1 MLSKMEDLF
10 LKFPEVS
17 QKIFKNLDNKNLVIC
32 KKVSK
37 VLKNTIDNQ
46 KHSWVRM
53 IRHFA
58 CSRNDDFPD
67 TWRPIL
73 TKSPTEILKHLGIQL
88 KMSNDKQIMVG
99 IKSRNII
106 VCNWTPLDLTAWTGN
121 LNLFKT
127 IYDKI
132 LEKNPNFIFEGTTSF
147 QQAAYG
153 GHYEVC
159 NFILNNIENKV
170 LDINPKQGFTGRTLL
185 HYAAEVGH
193 VEIVKLIINN
203 MDTQENPKD
212 SWERTPLHKAAMY
225 EQFEICKF
233 IVENMDTKEYPRD
246 AAGRTPLHYAA
257 KIGNSEICQFFMNK
271 FEDQNQIS
279 DSNGMTALHTALIQ
293 DSDFDQNDHQVWK
306 LLVDNFTDKNPRDHV
321 GSTPLH
327 LLAASGCLETFQY
340 IFNQVAEKNPM
351 DIYGLT
357 PLEASILRGQINV
370 CKFILNAMENKNPMV
385 YAGHYP
391 DTLGNTLLHKSA
403 IFGQLEIHEYV
414 MDLVEDKNPKNSD
427 GNTPLHY
434 AAIEGNSAIIKL
446 ILEKVN
452 DKNPKNNVGSTPF
465 YFASDVDKKMMYE
478 VMISKNIVLEK
489 EASVLRVIDEKPIN
503 EKRKGFLHSIKDFF
517 QMK

>member
-1 MLSKMEDLF
+1 MEDLF

-17 QKIFKNLDNKNLVIC
+17 QKVCVNLDDKNLVNC

-46 KHSWVRM
+46 KHTWVRM

-58 CSRNDDFPD
+58 CSREDVFPES
-67 TWRPIL
+67 WRPIL

-88 KMSNDKQIMVG
+88 KMSNEKQIMVG

-121 LNLFKT
+121 LSLFVT
-127 IYDKI
+127 IYNTI
-132 LEKNPNFIFEGTTSF
+132 LGKNPNFIFEGTTAF

-153 GHYEVC
+153 GHYDVC
-159 NFILNNIENKV
+159 KFILYNIESKV
-170 LDINPKQGFTGRTLL
+170 LDINPKQEDTGRTLL

-193 VEIVKLIINN
+193 VEIVKLIMNN
-203 MDTQENPKD
+203 LDTGENPRD
-212 SWERTPLHKAAMY
+212 SWERTPLHDAAKCG
-225 EQFEICKF
+225 QFEICKF

-257 KIGNSEICQFFMNK
+257 HIGNFEICQFFMNK

-279 DSNGMTALHTALIQ
+279 DINGMTALHTALIGQ
-293 DSDFDQNDHQVWK
+293 DSFDHQVWK
-306 LLVDNFTDKNPRDHV
+306 LIVDNLSDKNPRDHV

-327 LLAASGCLETFQY
+327 LLAESGCLEKFEY

-351 DIYGLT
+351 DIYDVT
-357 PLEASILRGQINV
+357 PLIESITNGQMNI
-370 CKFILNAMENKNPMV
+370 CKFIVNAMENKNPLV
-385 YAGHYP
+385 HAGHDP
-391 DTLGNTLLHKSA
+391 DTLLHVSA
-403 IFGQLEIHEYV
+403 LHGQLEIHEYF
-414 MDLVEDKNPKNSD
+414 MDLVEDKNPKNRF

-434 AAIEGNSAIIKL
+434 AAIEGNSDIVKL
-446 ILEKVN
+446 ILEKVD

-465 YFASDVDKKMMYE
+465 DFALDADKKIILKIMYE
-478 VMISKNIVLEK
+478 VMISKNILLEE
-489 EASVLRVIDEKPIN
+489 EASVLRVIDKKPVN
-503 EKRKGFLHSIKDFF
+503 EKKKGFLRSVKDFF